1 MGAKVMRGNRGL
13 MVSLLV
19 GGAAVFAPVAHAGPC
34 DVAQVQAT
42 TQSRKT
48 QDVVKSTG
56 WGAIAGGLA
65 GGIIGNNVGEG
76 DAQTGAAIGA
86 VLGGAGGFLV
96 GQEAA
101 NRRERFETESAYL
114 ECQIET
120 ANKSLAAQQSQ
131 IDIAKAELAATLQE
145 VAELNVRAAAGNATT
160 RELRA
165 KRQSLKEDLE
175 RYDVQL
181 TDMNKQL
188 AFYAQL
194 EAGGGNT
201 ASDDPQVLAMRRQ
214 ELSGTR
220 LLLEAKYN
228 ELNQIRDETQ
238 LAMNS
243 VATKNSG

>member
-1 MGAKVMRGNRGL
+1 MRGNRSL
-13 MVSLLV
+13 VVSLLV
-19 GGAAVFAPVAHAGPC
+19 IGAAIAAPVAHAGPC

-56 WGAIAGGLA
+56 WGAFAGGLA
-65 GGIIGNNVGEG
+65 GAVIGNNIGEG
-76 DAQTGAAIGA
+76 DAQTGAALGA
-86 VLGGAGGFLV
+86 LVGGGAGYIV

-101 NRRERFETESAYL
+101 KRRDRFETESAYL

-120 ANKSLAAQQSQ
+120 ANKTLAAQQSQ
-131 IDIAKAELAATLQE
+131 IDIAKAELAATQQE
-145 VAELNVRAAAGNATT
+145 VADLNARAAAGKATA

-165 KRQSLKEDLE
+165 KRQALKEDLE

-188 AFYAQL
+188 AFYAEL
-194 EAGGGNT
+194 ETGGGST

-220 LLLEAKYN
+220 VLLEARYN